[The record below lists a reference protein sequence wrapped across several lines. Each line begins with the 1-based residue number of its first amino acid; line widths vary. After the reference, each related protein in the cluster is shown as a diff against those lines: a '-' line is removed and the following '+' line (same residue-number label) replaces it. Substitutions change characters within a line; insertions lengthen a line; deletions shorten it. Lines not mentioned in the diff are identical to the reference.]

1 MKIGILGTGHMA
13 STLGQH
19 WAEKGHPVFFG
30 SRTPEK
36 AIALAGSIGHG
47 AKGGSITE
55 AAAFGEVLL
64 LGVPWNSA
72 EQTLKTC
79 GPLDGKIL
87 IDCVNP
93 LQNDYKSLAIGFTTS
108 AAEEIANWAPGAK
121 IVKAFNTISD
131 KVIRLGPQFGSE
143 VATAFYCGNDPAA
156 KDVVAGLIRDLGFDP
171 IDTGNL
177 CMARYLEPMT
187 SLFIHVAMN
196 GMGSN
201 IAFKLLKR

>member
-1 MKIGILGTGHMA
+1 MKIGILGTGRMA
-13 STLGQH
+13 SSLGQL
-19 WAEKGHPVFFG
+19 WAEKGHEVFFG

-36 AIALAGSIGHG
+36 GITLAGSIGHG
-47 AKGGSITE
+47 SKGGSIRE

-64 LGVPWNSA
+64 LGVPWGSV
-72 EQTLKTC
+72 EQILKTC
-79 GPLDGKIL
+79 GSLDGKVL
-87 IDCVNP
+87 IDCINP

-121 IVKAFNTISD
+121 VVKAFNTISD
-131 KVIRLGPQFGSE
+131 KVIRLGPEFGNE
-143 VATAFYCGNDPAA
+143 IATAFYCGNDPAA
-156 KDVVAGLIRDLGFDP
+156 KAVVAELSKDLGFDP

-187 SLFIHVAMN
+187 ALFINVAMN